1 MGLIELDEAKA
12 YLRVDSTM
20 EDALIEGLL
29 LTAEKLS
36 ADVGRLTAEE
46 WNALCNPET
55 ESVTVRGTELSAAE
69 TQQLKALMRT
79 AVLFTLGYL
88 FEHREEADH
97 HGLMMTLRNL
107 LAAVREGVF

>member
-1 MGLIELDEAKA
+1 MGMVKLDEAKT
-12 YLRVDSTM
+12 YLRVDSVM
-20 EDALIEGLL
+20 EDTLIGGLL

-46 WNALCNPET
+46 WNTLCDPET
-55 ESVTVRGTELSAAE
+55 ETMTVRGTELNAAE
-69 TQQLKALMRT
+69 TAQLKALMKT

-107 LAAVREGVF
+107 LSAVREGVF

>member
-12 YLRVDSTM
+12 YLRVDSVM
-20 EDALIEGLL
+20 EDALIGSLL

-36 ADVGRLTAEE
+36 ADVGRLSAEE
-46 WNALCNPET
+46 WNVLCDPET
-55 ESVTVRGTELSAAE
+55 ETLTVRGAELNAAE
-69 TQQLKALMRT
+69 TQQLKALMKT
-79 AVLFTLGYL
+79 SVLFTLGYL

-107 LAAVREGVF
+107 LSAVREGVF